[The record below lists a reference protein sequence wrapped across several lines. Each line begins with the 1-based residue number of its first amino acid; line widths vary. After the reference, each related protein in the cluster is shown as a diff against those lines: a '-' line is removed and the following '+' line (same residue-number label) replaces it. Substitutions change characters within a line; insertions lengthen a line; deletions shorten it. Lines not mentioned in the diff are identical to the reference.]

1 MQALNNTLTLGSL
14 FSGSGGF
21 ELAAALNDINPVW
34 NSEIR
39 PFPMLV
45 TSRRFPH
52 TKQYGDVSKINGAE
66 IEPVD
71 IVTFGS
77 PCFPAGT
84 PVLTNDGYK
93 AIEYIRE
100 GDYVLTHANR
110 FMRVTKVGGAPEQEL
125 YELNAQGILPL
136 EATANHPFLVRTKYK
151 NEFSNA
157 YQKPLYSITEKDY
170 IGVPILSTQD
180 NILDITKK
188 EAFSL
193 GYYLGQTYNMFN
205 EGKCQELSER
215 LYERLS
221 DKVKP
226 FAKCERIYPEILNL
240 PDEHIKEFVKGYFEH
255 DSRHIKHKTF
265 CKTSDFEFAINLCL
279 AIQKSFKVGCYI
291 CESKV
296 FGTGTYIVSFNP
308 SPDNPSWVVIGDTI
322 WYPVYSVEKTNRKR
336 DVFNLEVENDHTY
349 VAQNCVVHNC
359 QDLSQAG
366 KRNGITGSRS
376 MLFFEAIRIIKEMR
390 SATNGEYPKYIVWEN
405 VPGAFTSNKGQD
417 FRAVLSA
424 IAQMSGETAEIPI
437 SPNGKWFAAG
447 AVMGNSYSIAWRV
460 LDAQWWGVPQRRRR
474 IFLVADCRG
483 DSAPKILFESEG
495 LYGYSPQ
502 SEKPEQTV
510 TEAITGCFDAPDGF
524 VTETKESSQFFM
536 GFDGYNSKVTGDVI
550 STLGVNCGMSTGRAG
565 LLCLNDIP
573 ITCLQGSMIGRSDK
587 NGPLGSGINIDVS
600 YTLNTVDRHAIVS
613 SNVRRLMPIEC
624 CRLQGFYDWWC
635 DDLHITEPSEDEI
648 TYWLNVWETY
658 RTLTNAYKNPKT
670 RSQIEKWLKNPYS
683 DEEMYVMWGNGV
695 ALPCVSFIL
704 WAIKQEAKMNGI

>member
-1 MQALNNTLTLGSL
+1 MQALTNNTLTLGSL

-21 ELAAALNDINPVW
+21 ELAAALNNINPVW

-45 TSRRFPH
+45 TSRRLPH

-110 FMRVTKVGGAPEQEL
+110 FMRVTKVGGTPEQEL
-125 YELNAQGILPL
+125 YELNAQGTLPL

-349 VAQNCVVHNC
+349 VTQNCVVHNC
-359 QDLSQAG
+359 QDLS
-366 KRNGITGSRS
+366 
-376 MLFFEAIRIIKEMR
+376 
-390 SATNGEYPKYIVWEN
+390 
-405 VPGAFTSNKGQD
+405 
-417 FRAVLSA
+417 
-424 IAQMSGETAEIPI
+424 
-437 SPNGKWFAAG
+437 
-447 AVMGNSYSIAWRV
+447 
-460 LDAQWWGVPQRRRR
+460 
-474 IFLVADCRG
+474 
-483 DSAPKILFESEG
+483 
-495 LYGYSPQ
+495 
-502 SEKPEQTV
+502 
-510 TEAITGCFDAPDGF
+510 
-524 VTETKESSQFFM
+524 
-536 GFDGYNSKVTGDVI
+536 
-550 STLGVNCGMSTGRAG
+550 
-565 LLCLNDIP
+565 
-573 ITCLQGSMIGRSDK
+573 
-587 NGPLGSGINIDVS
+587 
-600 YTLNTVDRHAIVS
+600 
-613 SNVRRLMPIEC
+613 
-624 CRLQGFYDWWC
+624 
-635 DDLHITEPSEDEI
+635 
-648 TYWLNVWETY
+648 
-658 RTLTNAYKNPKT
+658 
-670 RSQIEKWLKNPYS
+670 
-683 DEEMYVMWGNGV
+683 
-695 ALPCVSFIL
+695 
-704 WAIKQEAKMNGI
+704 